1 MAKVKTIIVFGGTGF
16 IGYHVCKRAVKKNFK
31 VFSVSKK
38 PPKIKRKI
46 KGVKYLFFDIT
57 KYTNFKKIENS
68 FNIVVNA
75 SGYGKHLK
83 GSSGLK
89 LFNSHRKGFDNILKN
104 FKNKKIEKFIQ
115 IGSSFEYK
123 ENNFPLKES
132 NKTKPKSYYGKA
144 KLLITKN
151 LLNLYKKNKFP
162 VTILRIFQAYGPM
175 QDNNRLIPYVISGLK
190 KNKKIFLSEG
200 NQIRD
205 FCYIDDIVNAIFLSI
220 RNKSSNGRILNIGSG
235 EGINIINL
243 VSKIHN
249 LIRKGEFYF
258 NRRKLHHG
266 ESKIIIPDITLSK
279 KILKWRP
286 KIKLNIGLKKTIA
299 SK

>member
-1 MAKVKTIIVFGGTGF
+1 MI
-16 IGYHVCKRAVKKNFK
+16 
-31 VFSVSKK
+31 
-38 PPKIKRKI
+38 
-46 KGVKYLFFDIT
+46 
-57 KYTNFKKIENS
+57 
-68 FNIVVNA
+68 NA

-175 QDNNRLIPYVISGLK
+175 KENNRLIPYVISGLK

-266 ESKIIIPDITLSK
+266 ESKIIILISLYRK
-279 KILKWRP
+279 KC
-286 KIKLNIGLKKTIA
+286 
-299 SK
+299 